1 MFSKNPSRSSG
12 MDFFW
17 CILALG
23 SIFTK
28 SKSFYEIYIL
38 FNFFFYF
45 FSCSNDKITDQN
57 NSKFP
62 ATKSI
67 PTEESSSIQ
76 LEVYIDDFKMRSG
89 PGVKHKE
96 VARLK
101 EKTIITYEGQESLH
115 TTEIKLRGA
124 KLNATWLQVKTKE
137 GVDGWIYGG
146 GVKVVSTE
154 NKVAVAKINQIQM
167 NSFFDKEIV
176 DQINEYN
183 KQWQLSNSSTAF
195 ADVYLLAEKT
205 QREINKILG
214 NNIEINDPSNLIDMS
229 WLKNSF
235 PGFQSSLVAE
245 GTMLNIFK
253 DYRIMYA
260 KAKETEGTED
270 DDFINFQLHVNELDS
285 VEYYYK
291 SWFMQTWD
299 YGGHSLLGQGKHF
312 SLLNEANELLAKS
325 KLFEKSILEI
335 KKEILNDIS
344 AGYITYWES
353 KEKILEEMKKIV
365 SSNFDFLT
373 TEDKILIKTRF
384 EQFKKPTAN
393 KIEINN
399 RTY

>member
-1 MFSKNPSRSSG
+1 MKFIFFLIFS
-12 MDFFW
+12 
-17 CILALG
+17 
-23 SIFTK
+23 FT
-28 SKSFYEIYIL
+28 
-38 FNFFFYF
+38 F

-344 AGYITYWES
+344 AEYITYWES